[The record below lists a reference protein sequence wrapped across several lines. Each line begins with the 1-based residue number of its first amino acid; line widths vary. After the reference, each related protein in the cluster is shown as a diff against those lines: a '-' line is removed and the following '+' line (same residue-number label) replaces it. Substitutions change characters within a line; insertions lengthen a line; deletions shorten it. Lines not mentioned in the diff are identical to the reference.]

1 MSVHQNCTVKI
12 CSFYRKL
19 QLNKR
24 KLTEFKMCVLYLIQ
38 VIPQRTTKNGERVQN
53 TMLVH
58 WKKWPK
64 YIKRCSNSLKNIK
77 YHLYYH
83 VSKKQN
89 CFIWLTLHWQECE
102 QLLTL
107 GSVVWTGAASG
118 VSPAVTTPLV
128 SPWLS
133 GKESACQVGDGGFNP
148 WSGRSPGR
156 RKWQPTPV
164 FLLGKSHGQRSLAG
178 YSPWGRKESD
188 MTEYVLA
195 RAQSVTQQFQ
205 FK

>member
-1 MSVHQNCTVKI
+1 MCTVPYTSYTTTNNNKKWCESKI
-12 CSFYRKL
+12 HDSSL
-19 QLNKR
+19 
-24 KLTEFKMCVLYLIQ
+24 
-38 VIPQRTTKNGERVQN
+38 
-53 TMLVH
+53 
-58 WKKWPK
+58 KKWPK
-64 YIKRCSNSLKNIK
+64 YITRCSNSLKNSK

-83 VSKKQN
+83 VSKRQN
-89 CFIWLTLHWQECE
+89 CFIWLTLRWQECE

-118 VSPAVTTPLV
+118 VSPAVTTPLA

-133 GKESACQVGDGGFNP
+133 GKESACQVGDGG
-148 WSGRSPGR
+148 SILGLGRSSGR

-164 FLLGKSHGQRSLAG
+164 FLPGKSPGQRSLAG

-195 RAQSVTQQFQ
+195 YAQSVDSAVPIQVVHHTNTLAHTGYTQQGYSLQ
-205 FK
+205 HCL